1 MASPPTPRHP
11 RRPGQR
17 VPRVPVASAAPCP
30 LACPPWASPPPAPLT
45 TSPLC
50 LETGHQPLAPLV
62 LPALLLTLPMPT
74 SSATWALPGPRSP
87 PSLRPAPPGSAP
99 PSPHPAAAPLPWAT
113 LPTTLPRTLSLDR
126 DTALLCPRGPQPR
139 PQLLKRAGRQRSAQ
153 PGPAPGHGARGHP
166 KVVALHQHLN
176 EPFVPRSLRSAI
188 PTWPGQV
195 PTRGP
200 DPLGPAVI
208 RRSRTSVLPMP
219 PYSPSS
225 EPQIHSQLLLSETL
239 PPHT

>member
-50 LETGHQPLAPLV
+50 LETGHQPLAPLA

-99 PSPHPAAAPLPWAT
+99 PSPDPAAAPLPWAT

-126 DTALLCPRGPQPR
+126 DTAPLCPRGTPAEATASE
-139 PQLLKRAGRQRSAQ
+139 AGRTAEVSPA
-153 PGPAPGHGARGHP
+153 GPCPGARCTWASQGGRP
-166 KVVALHQHLN
+166 A
-176 EPFVPRSLRSAI
+176 SA
-188 PTWPGQV
+188 P
-195 PTRGP
+195 
-200 DPLGPAVI
+200 
-208 RRSRTSVLPMP
+208 
-219 PYSPSS
+219 
-225 EPQIHSQLLLSETL
+225 E
-239 PPHT
+239 